1 MATFADGTCQHLHA
15 LVDTGAEVSLINPK
29 WVNPSLFTP
38 SPKPI
43 RLGVA
48 NSHLLEGGKRQAS
61 MTLTFFGRD
70 MDTGHRTDLAIPF
83 TAYDADVVCDIILSY
98 GWLASNN
105 ILPNPRRHGLHF
117 LDSSGPI
124 WVNGIITPKPSQ
136 ITVLE
141 SLPITTFPIQ
151 STDTQPNMDETQYI
165 QLVQSWEHSENLNTL
180 SKRLHSLLLTPTP
193 HHPLFALPDYPGLGE
208 ENHIDFLD
216 DADINELAQDIQFA
230 PKNILTSKDL

>member
-1 MATFADGTCQHLHA
+1 MGQPFTLYPQPKTHQARGSQLPPFGRGKTTGLHD
-15 LVDTGAEVSLINPK
+15 LNI
-29 WVNPSLFTP
+29 
-38 SPKPI
+38 
-43 RLGVA
+43 
-48 NSHLLEGGKRQAS
+48 
-61 MTLTFFGRD
+61 FGRD

-105 ILPNPRRHGLHF
+105 ILPNPRRHGLHV

-180 SKRLHSLLLTPTP
+180 YKRLHSLLLTPTP

-208 ENHIDFLD
+208 ENHIDF
-216 DADINELAQDIQFA
+216 FGRCRH
-230 PKNILTSKDL
+230 